1 MINFFNKWAQGI
13 IIAVIVASI
22 IEMLLPSNSG
32 KKYIKSIIG
41 IYILYVIIVPVIN
54 QLNGKEFNLNINEYV
69 NEFQSS
75 SVETSAI
82 DTNANI
88 KQLYVTNLK
97 TDIKEKL
104 LNKGYNVLNIEISI
118 LDNDNMD
125 IEYINLEVEE
135 KQSKNENKENK
146 IEVNINEI
154 EKIEI
159 GKEKQTDQKATIN
172 SQEKEKIINFI
183 VDTYNIEKSKVK
195 VN

>member
-88 KQLYVTNLK
+88 KQLYVTKLK

-104 LNKGYNVLNIEISI
+104 LNKGYNVLNI
-118 LDNDNMD
+118 
-125 IEYINLEVEE
+125 
-135 KQSKNENKENK
+135 
-146 IEVNINEI
+146 
-154 EKIEI
+154 
-159 GKEKQTDQKATIN
+159 
-172 SQEKEKIINFI
+172 
-183 VDTYNIEKSKVK
+183 
-195 VN
+195 

>member
-135 KQSKNENKENK
+135 KQSKNENKENDAM
-146 IEVNINEI
+146 I
-154 EKIEI
+154 
-159 GKEKQTDQKATIN
+159 
-172 SQEKEKIINFI
+172 
-183 VDTYNIEKSKVK
+183 
-195 VN
+195 